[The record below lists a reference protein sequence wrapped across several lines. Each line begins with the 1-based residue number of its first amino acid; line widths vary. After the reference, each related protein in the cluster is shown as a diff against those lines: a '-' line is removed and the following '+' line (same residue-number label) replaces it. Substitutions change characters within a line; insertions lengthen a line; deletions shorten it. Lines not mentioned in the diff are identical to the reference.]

1 MAFDTVVKKIVL
13 FLLLTN
19 YTLAIDFLKT
29 SGDTIVN
36 ESNEKIILQG
46 FGLGGW
52 LVLEGYM
59 WNCYIE
65 HASTSRME
73 NAIEY
78 LVGENKKKQF
88 FDLYRK
94 NYITEKDVKYISDN
108 NFNALRVPLHYR
120 DFSPNFME
128 FSTGGFELLDSLVAW
143 GNRYNVYLILDMHAA
158 PGAQNTS
165 DFSDS
170 EINGDSELFTSY
182 TNQRWLAS
190 TWKHIA
196 NYYRS
201 EPVIAGFDLLNE
213 PARPGVATTLRNIYE
228 QCIDSIRAVDQ
239 NHMVIIEGNWYGNDH
254 TGLFPPFDPN
264 IVYSFHHYVGG
275 INDTMT
281 MYNQY
286 RNGIALQYNVPLWV
300 GEFGEN
306 SNTWANGIKEFF
318 NRNDIGWSW
327 WNFKSVERISSL
339 FSYKITDE
347 YQKLINYWGGN
358 GIKPD
363 TAEAFAGLISMAKS
377 LHFDS
382 CKVNIGLT
390 RALSDT
396 SFSSKSKSFSNFI
409 APGLLPAV
417 NYDTGNNDV
426 AYYDNQSEDPNKFS
440 PETKSWNN
448 GWSYRNDGVDI
459 GFSSGGTGD
468 YHIGWIEDGEWTKYS
483 IRSEKP
489 DNYKIFLEISSYN
502 NNGMILGTTEVGDTL
517 GPINIPNSTGLGDGW
532 RIINIGNISIQEIS
546 TLKIE
551 AISSGFDFKNIIFD
565 KMDISSFPTNFNLIC
580 YPNPLNADLNIQW
593 ESSFA
598 SETQIRIFN
607 LIGNKVFEKNLIATK
622 GLNKLNWDLKSSQ
635 DYKNIP
641 SGVYLLKIKN
651 SNSEL
656 IKKITYL
663 K

>member
-65 HASTSRME
+65 HASTSRIE

-78 LVGENKKKQF
+78 LVGENKKREF

-94 NYITEKDVKYISDN
+94 NYITEKDIKYISDN

-128 FSTGGFELLDSLVAW
+128 FSTEGFELLDSLVAW
-143 GNRYNVYLILDMHAA
+143 GNRYNVYLVLDMHAA

-196 NYYRS
+196 NYYKS

-306 SNTWANGIKEFF
+306 SNTWANGIREFF

-396 SFSSKSKSFSNFI
+396 SFSSKSESFSNFI

-489 DNYKIFLEISSYN
+489 DNYKIFLEISSYD
-502 NNGMILGTTEVGDTL
+502 NNGMILATTEVGDTL

-532 RIINIGNISIQEIS
+532 RIINIGNISIQETS

-551 AISSGFDFKNIIFD
+551 AISGGFDFKNIIFN